1 MGWNTDVACSEGD
14 DGESEKRVKMNASLW
29 YLLKIRIR
37 HEIKQYFGK
46 TNVSTH
52 TQKISRRWLETKNS
66 LHVSWESLCW
76 LRAHISICG
85 CMGRKTE
92 GKKKTNVMHGNTSSY
107 KSYTDETENTVSTRL
122 KSTASGMITLLFTKK
137 SCFSL
142 MGFLACFNIGGTKWI
157 ALANEM
163 WTEVA
168 RVTLG

>member
-1 MGWNTDVACSEGD
+1 MGWNTDVACSEGG

-92 GKKKTNVMHGNTSSY
+92 GKKKNKCDAWQYIELQKLHRWDWKYREYPFEKHCFWDDHIAIHQKV
-107 KSYTDETENTVSTRL
+107 L
-122 KSTASGMITLLFTKK
+122 LLFDGFPCLLQYRWNQMD
-137 SCFSL
+137 CF
-142 MGFLACFNIGGTKWI
+142 G
-157 ALANEM
+157 
-163 WTEVA
+163 
-168 RVTLG
+168 

>member
-1 MGWNTDVACSEGD
+1 MGWNTDVACSEGG

-92 GKKKTNVMHGNTSSY
+92 GKKKQMWCMAIHRATKVTQM
-107 KSYTDETENTVSTRL
+107 RL
-122 KSTASGMITLLFTKK
+122 KIPWVPVWKALLLGWSHCYSPKSPASLWWV
-137 SCFSL
+137 SL
-142 MGFLACFNIGGTKWI
+142 PASI
-157 ALANEM
+157 
-163 WTEVA
+163 
-168 RVTLG
+168 